1 MSAMKQLRRA
11 RHAMA
16 MAAVMALSACGGGG
30 GGGDTSSGNSNVSMS
45 GYAAKGL
52 LANAKVEAWSVTS
65 AGLPGSVL
73 QTTYTDAN
81 GHYQLDGLT
90 PGQLVII
97 KVSSVAASGDRPAT
111 TMKDEASQKTITLT
125 DGQLALTA
133 VTTLGSSTTSAQV
146 TPFSE
151 MAYQAFKTQA
161 ASVSSDKLAV
171 LAQTANSQM
180 ATALGVSSIID
191 DAPTFTGGV
200 TPTNALAV
208 KLAAVSQMA
217 KAGAIGG
224 CTGNSGS
231 SATPT
236 DVLNS
241 VQCVVNALKA
251 TSAGE
256 GSASSK
262 DTVAA
267 ALNTAQSQVD
277 TSSVTDPIEKAKAEA
292 TVAPQP
298 ATLPTNVSA
307 DTLNLVS
314 QAKALIR
321 SLRNT
326 AAGLNDTSSSGA
338 LRQRV
343 KAVADEVSAGV
354 GAVDPST
361 VRAFSAIANAM
372 AVMDGTSDV
381 TLNNGSFEITDD
393 GVLNSYTSVGKCQFY
408 TGSDF
413 ATQSA
418 TATSFLG
425 CRVTHGVVRTGET
438 TAYAVQT
445 RVRLTQNSKSTATP
459 GSTDNYTLVSAL
471 IKQSGSY
478 DPNTFAFTSD
488 GATPTSI
495 DGSAVVNHTATAS
508 RVSNGQA
515 PGWGAND
522 IAYNNFSLVG
532 DIAPGVDKSLSRQLG
547 YNQYANTVWSSA
559 AQNVAGAN
567 TRMTVTGEFT
577 VYGAANHATLQSSV
591 KFKTGTYF
599 ESDTQHAGVI
609 SSGIVG
615 AGSKANVVFEATAAS
630 GATTYGTLQSG
641 SFVERGHLAT
651 PTTGTFV
658 GTVKDSV
665 GTTLF
670 SGQVDYTL
678 RVNSSTHD
686 LELASGRLQGNLLI
700 VTGSTLSI
708 DLSDTSNAST
718 GVSSFTGTYTQTDGA
733 SFSVAGTWHESDTA
747 QQALQLTSAASG
759 LTITF
764 HQTDASHVLDIKKGT
779 QVAGQLDVDAGRINY
794 ADGSYEMY

>member
-1 MSAMKQLRRA
+1 MSAKKQLHRV

-16 MAAVMALSACGGGG
+16 LAAMMALTACGGGG
-30 GGGDTSSGNSNVSMS
+30 GGGDSASGNNNVSMS

-81 GHYQLDGLT
+81 GRYQFDGLT

-97 KVSSVAASGDRPAT
+97 KVSSVAASGGRPGT
-111 TMKDEASQKTITLT
+111 TMMDEASQKTIPLT
-125 DGQLALTA
+125 DGQLSLTA
-133 VTTLGSSTTSAQV
+133 VTTLGSASTSAQV

-151 MAYQAFKTQA
+151 MAYQAFKAQA
-161 ASVSSDKLAV
+161 GSVSSSQLAT

-217 KAGAIGG
+217 QSGAIGG
-224 CTGNSGS
+224 CASNSGA
-231 SATPT
+231 SATAA

-241 VQCVVNALKA
+241 VQCVVNTLKA

-256 GSASSK
+256 GSAPTK
-262 DTVAA
+262 DDVAA
-267 ALNTAQSQVD
+267 ALTAAQSQVN

-292 TVAPQP
+292 AVAPQP
-298 ATLPTNVSA
+298 ATLPTNVSSE
-307 DTLNLVS
+307 TLNLIS
-314 QAKALIR
+314 QAKSLIR

-326 AAGLNDTSSSGA
+326 AAGLNDTQSSGA
-338 LRQRV
+338 LRQRL
-343 KAVADEVSAGV
+343 KAVSDDVSASV

-361 VRAFSAIANAM
+361 VRAVSAIANAM

-381 TLNNGSFEITDD
+381 ALSNGSFDITDE
-393 GVLNSYTSVGKCQFY
+393 GVLRSDTRVGQCQFY

-413 ATQSA
+413 GTPSNDP
-418 TATSFLG
+418 TAFLG
-425 CRVTHGVVRTGET
+425 CRVTHGVVHTGQT
-438 TAYAVQT
+438 SAYAVQT
-445 RVRLTQNSKSTATP
+445 RVHITRNSQSSATP

-471 IKQSGSY
+471 IKQPGTY
-478 DPNTFAFTSD
+478 DPNTLGFTRSGSPTGFD
-488 GATPTSI
+488 GGAL
-495 DGSAVVNHTATAS
+495 VNHTATAS
-508 RVSNGQA
+508 RVSNGQDPA
-515 PGWGAND
+515 WSAGD
-522 IAYNNFSLVG
+522 IAYNNFVLVG

-547 YNQYANTVWSSA
+547 YNQYVNTAWSSA
-559 AQNVAGAN
+559 AQNVSGAN
-567 TRMTVTGEFT
+567 TRLTVTGEFT
-577 VYGAANHATLQSSV
+577 VYGAAGHTTLKSSV

-599 ESDTQHAGVI
+599 ESNTRTAGNI
-609 SSGIVG
+609 SEGVVS
-615 AGSKANVVFEATAAS
+615 AGSKAYVVFEATAAS

-641 SFVERGHLAT
+641 NFVERGHLAT

-658 GTVKDSV
+658 GTVKDSA

-670 SGQVDYTL
+670 SGQVDYAL
-678 RVNSSTHD
+678 RVNSNTHD
-686 LELASGRLQGNLLI
+686 LELASGRLQGSLLI

-708 DLSDTSNAST
+708 DLTDTSNAST
-718 GVSSFTGTYTQTDGA
+718 GVSTFTGTYTQTDGA
-733 SFSVAGTWHESDTA
+733 AFSVAGTWHDSNES

-764 HQTDASHVLDIKKGT
+764 HQTDANRVLDIKKGT
-779 QVAGQLDVDAGRINY
+779 QVAGQLDVDAGKVIY